1 MVKPIYEFVLWDN
14 CLNTCSFCWQKKH
27 DYKPLCPAQKEL
39 ARKCVAKALDDKETY
54 VQGSHVLLIGGE
66 LFDMRDSNNV
76 ISHLFDLVLGK
87 MLFREID
94 LLYFNTN
101 LLRTNE
107 PLLAHILTKF
117 KTHNLFNRLKF
128 TTSHDIVGRFHE
140 SKFPYDDEG
149 TEREWLSR
157 VKWLRYEFPDLK
169 ITVNSILTAPLCER
183 ILQGKFN
190 PVTEFKKY
198 GCYTAM
204 LPYVPVD
211 ESLVPT
217 RQQVFSALSKIETLE
232 PGYLAPYIR
241 LLDANQPRIV
251 MKFDGQK
258 FVPKSADT
266 AKCGHCENLSMYS
279 TGKTCFVC
287 DLKTVFSDLL

>member
-14 CLNTCSFCWQKKH
+14 CLNACSFCWQKKH

-66 LFDMRDSNNV
+66 LFDVRDSNNV

-87 MLFREID
+87 MLFGAID

-128 TTSHDIVGRFHE
+128 TTSHDIVGRFRE

-157 VKWLRYEFPDLK
+157 VKWLRHEFPDLK

-217 RQQVFSALSKIETLE
+217 RQQVFGALSKIEALE
-232 PGYLAPYIR
+232 PGYLEPYIR
-241 LLDANQPRIV
+241 LLDANQQRIV
-251 MKFDGQK
+251 MKFDG
-258 FVPKSADT
+258 
-266 AKCGHCENLSMYS
+266 
-279 TGKTCFVC
+279 
-287 DLKTVFSDLL
+287 